1 MKAIKI
7 LMIALIAAFTVNT
20 VSAQTNVPVKA
31 ITEKTQVKKAHKKHH
46 HKHKAKK
53 VAAKM

>member
-20 VSAQTNVPVKA
+20 VSAQTTVPAKTK
-31 ITEKTQVKKAHKKHH
+31 TEKVQVKKSHKKHH
-46 HKHKAKK
+46 PKQKAK
-53 VAAKM
+53 VAAAKM

>member
-7 LMIALIAAFTVNT
+7 LMIALIASFTVNN
-20 VSAQTNVPVKA
+20 VNAQTNGPVKA
-31 ITEKTQVKKAHKKHH
+31 KTEKTQVKKVHKKHH